1 MRTLSP
7 RLALLISLALATL
20 SALSTQAVAQ
30 AGKGA
35 ISGSISDTQGA
46 ILPGARVSID
56 PTDANTVSNNLGQF
70 TITNVPAGSYTIKV
84 SYLGFQDATSKITVV
99 SGQML
104 QYTPALS
111 PATQNQQVVVTS
123 GRAYGDAEAINEQ
136 RTSDNILNILPA
148 AVITSLPNANVADAL
163 GRLPGVT
170 LERDEGEGKYVQIRG
185 TEPRLSNLT
194 IDGMNVPSPEG
205 GVRQVKLDTIPA
217 DLVESVQINKTLQAN
232 QEGDAIGGN
241 VNIVTKTAGDGPNVV
256 LYGAGGFTPID
267 NTVPVAQSSATVGK
281 RWGTNKQW
289 GAIISGSY
297 DYNGRGINDIEPVPT
312 IAPGTTL
319 TPAFSS
325 IDLRDYVYDRTR
337 YGFAAAVDYK
347 LSDRTTFYV
356 RGLYSNFHDYGRRW
370 DYLLNDNPPAGPDPN
385 NPQNTNLPQ
394 LNTERRLPIFTIG
407 TLLLGG
413 NHSTDNWL
421 FSWQVDAARSQ
432 MRNPINGGESIDTFN
447 YNGTTSNCQ
456 YAPSLNKSQYRPQ
469 WAPACYAEA
478 YNSDN
483 MILSLVGDA
492 AHGKTAQ
499 LNLQANGL
507 VARNYQVG
515 SHFGI
520 LEFGAKIRNSHKFD
534 DSYQLNYAPTGT
546 LTATQFQGG
555 YHNNNYYDGSYPYG
569 PTPSWDQINA
579 YRKQNP
585 GAFTLDS
592 SSTSP
597 PVQGGNSSNFD
608 LVERVTA
615 GYIMNTMD
623 FGRIQ
628 IIGGLRL
635 EGTQLRTTSF
645 DSTTNLFNVTGSTSY
660 VSPLPDAS
668 VRVRL
673 DKNSDVRFVYGRGI
687 SRPDPQFLTA
697 ATSIDNS
704 FNPPQLTIGNPALV
718 PEHANSYDVLYEKYF
733 SSLGAFQAAYFY
745 KSLTEPIVQVLSTPT
760 SGPYVGFQV
769 NQAVNAGSGHIQGIE
784 LNFQQRFA
792 YLPGLLNGLGLSANY
807 SYTNSVAYGVN
818 PGNRSDNPAL
828 LRQAP
833 NTWNMS
839 PTYDKGRYSVR
850 VGMAYNG
857 PNIYQYHYVDGVPG
871 GLKGP
876 GGDVYLYSHFQ
887 VDAQGS
893 IGIRRGLEAIIS
905 GLNLNNAVFGFY
917 DGSNPFLIQREYYK
931 PTYTFGLRWTPGK
944 E

>member
-1 MRTLSP
+1 VRILSP
-7 RLALLISLALATL
+7 RRALLISLALTTL
-20 SALSTQAVAQ
+20 SALPPQAVAQ
-30 AGKGA
+30 NGK
-35 ISGSISDTQGA
+35 GSISGTITDTQGA

-56 PTDANTVSNNLGQF
+56 PTGANAVSNNLGQF
-70 TITNVPAGSYTIKV
+70 TISNVPAGSYSIKV
-84 SYLGFQDATSKITVV
+84 SYLGFGDTTGTITVA
-99 SGQML
+99 SGQTL
-104 QYTPALS
+104 QYAPTLT

-123 GRAYGDAEAINEQ
+123 GRSYGDAEALNEE
-136 RTSDNILNILPA
+136 RTSNNILNVLPA
-148 AVITSLPNANVADAL
+148 AVITSLPNANVADAV

-232 QEGDAIGGN
+232 QEGDAIGGS
-241 VNIVTKTAGDGPNVV
+241 VNIITKTAGDGPDVS

-337 YGFAAAVDYK
+337 YGLGGAVDYK

-356 RGLYSNFHDYGRRW
+356 RGLYSNFHDYGWRW

-394 LNTERRLPIFTIG
+394 LTTERRLPIFSVG
-407 TLLLGG
+407 TLLFGG
-413 NHSTDNWL
+413 SHSTDNWL
-421 FSWQVDAARSQ
+421 VSWQLNAARSEMQ
-432 MRNPINGGESIDTFN
+432 NPINGGESIDTFN
-447 YNGTTSNCQ
+447 YGGSTSNCH
-456 YAPSLNKSQYRPQ
+456 YASSLNKSKYRPQ

-483 MILSLVGDA
+483 MILSLVGDS

-499 LNLQANGL
+499 LNLQANGS
-507 VARNYQVG
+507 VARNYEIG

-520 LEFGAKIRNSHKFD
+520 FEFGAKIRNSHKFD
-534 DSYQLNYAPTGT
+534 DSYELDYTPNGT

-555 YHNNNYYDGSYPYG
+555 YNNNQYYDGSYPYG
-569 PTPSWDQINA
+569 PTPRWDNIDT

-585 GAFTLDS
+585 GAFTLAS

-597 PVQGGNSSNFD
+597 PVLGGNSNNFG

-615 GYIMNTMD
+615 GYIMNTFD

-628 IIGGLRL
+628 VIGGLRI
-635 EGTQLRTTSF
+635 EGTQVRTTSF
-645 DSTTNLFNVTGSTSY
+645 DSTANTFTVKGSSSY

-668 VRVRL
+668 IRARI

-697 ATSIDNS
+697 ATAIDNS
-704 FNPPQLTIGNPALV
+704 FNPPQLTIGNPALK
-718 PEHANSYDVLYEKYF
+718 PEHANSYDILYENYF
-733 SSLGAFQAAYFY
+733 NSLGAFQAGYFY
-745 KSLTEPIVQVLSTPT
+745 KSLTDPIVQLLSTPT
-760 SGPYVGFQV
+760 SGPNVGFQV
-769 NQAVNAGSGHIQGIE
+769 NQANNAGSAHIQGIE
-784 LNFQQRFA
+784 LNFQQRFT
-792 YLPGLLNGLGLSANY
+792 YLPGLLNGIGLSANY
-807 SYTNSVAYGVN
+807 SYTTSQAKGVN

-833 NTWNMS
+833 NTWNIS
-839 PTYDKGRYSVR
+839 PTYDKGRYSLR

-857 PNIYQYHYVDGVPG
+857 PNIFQYQYTDGAAG

-876 GGDVYLYSHFQ
+876 SGDVYLYSHFQ

-893 IGIRRGLEAIIS
+893 IRLHKGLEAIVS
-905 GLNLNNAVFGFY
+905 GLNLNNDVFGFY
-917 DGSNPFLIQREYYK
+917 YGSSPFPIQREYYK
-931 PTYTFGLRWTPGK
+931 PTYTFGLRWTQGK